1 MSPKFEYQ
9 FDSALGI
16 FYKYYNCQITLEDIE
31 TSWEYAFKNNLIPK
45 ETKGFIVNYKNAKF
59 NMKINEYVGI
69 ANFYKNNLDVFG
81 NYKIGII
88 TTNPKDIVIPILV
101 ESLDQGY
108 ESKPFSTNEAAIE
121 WVLS

>member
-1 MSPKFEYQ
+1 MNDKFEYQ

-16 FYKYYNCQITLEDIE
+16 FYKFYVGKITLEDIIS
-31 TSWEYAFKNNLIPK
+31 SWKYAFKNNLIPK
-45 ETKGFIVNYKNAKF
+45 ETKGFIVNYKNAKL

-101 ESLDQGY
+101 ESIDQGY